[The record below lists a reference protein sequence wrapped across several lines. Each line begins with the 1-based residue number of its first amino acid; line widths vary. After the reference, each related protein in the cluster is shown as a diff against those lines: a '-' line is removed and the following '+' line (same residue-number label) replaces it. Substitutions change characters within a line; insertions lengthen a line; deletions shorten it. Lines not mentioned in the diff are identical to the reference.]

1 MRGMGSEMGGTDEL
15 ALDEEDDED
24 DEADDM

>member
-1 MRGMGSEMGGTDEL
+1 MGSEMGGTDEL